1 MGGSIWKPTSC
12 LLYQHNDLTQET
24 CLQSILSEIWTVK
37 QSSRCRRER
46 RSGGAVDAEPRWGVW
61 NWARF
66 QGGGVDSAHGQWG
79 KKRMEAK
86 SEENQHRQLQLPVLP
101 VHEDAQ
107 SSAAQQGVMQNQEQR
122 APGPD
127 QRQSVSPIQGIG
139 GLKERA
145 LINIEKRM
153 SGACLI

>member
-1 MGGSIWKPTSC
+1 
-12 LLYQHNDLTQET
+12 
-24 CLQSILSEIWTVK
+24 
-37 QSSRCRRER
+37 
-46 RSGGAVDAEPRWGVW
+46 
-61 NWARF
+61 
-66 QGGGVDSAHGQWG
+66 
-79 KKRMEAK
+79 MEAK
-86 SEENQHRQLQLPVLP
+86 SEENRHRQLQRPALP

-107 SSAAQQGVMQNQEQR
+107 SSAPQQGVMQNQEQR

-127 QRQSVSPIQGIG
+127 QRQSVSPIRGIG